1 MNKWAAIMKEVYCP
15 TIDYNT
21 STVIEII
28 LQLPW

>member
-1 MNKWAAIMKEVYCP
+1 MGRYYIILEVYCP
-15 TIDYNT
+15 TVDYDT